1 MGPVF
6 LEDNASMKF
15 PRTILTCGAAIV
27 AVAALS
33 ACSSGTTTTTTTAT
47 AAPGA
52 NAKVSNGM
60 KTAVGRTVKMGAQSG
75 SGQTG
80 TATIVNKGSGVMV
93 TLTVSNEPKG
103 ASEPA
108 HIHEGTCSKLNPAPW
123 KPLSNVV
130 NGVSTTTVPGVTVAE
145 LTGKEKYAINVH
157 KSAAMLKVYVSC
169 GGI

>member
-1 MGPVF
+1 MI
-6 LEDNASMKF
+6 SI
-15 PRTILTCGAAIV
+15 RTTLAGGI
-27 AVAALS
+27 AVAALVALT
-33 ACSSGTTTTTTTAT
+33 ACSNGTTTTTTTAT

-52 NAKVSNGM
+52 NAKVSGGM

-80 TATIVNKGSGVMV
+80 TATIVDKGSGVLV

-130 NGVSTTTVPGVTVAE
+130 KGVSTTTVPGVTVAQ

>member
-1 MGPVF
+1 
-6 LEDNASMKF
+6 MKF
-15 PRTILTCGAAIV
+15 PRTILASGVALA

-33 ACSSGTTTTTTTAT
+33 ACGSGSTTTTTTTAT

-52 NAKVSNGM
+52 NAKISNGM
-60 KTAVGRTVKMGAQSG
+60 KTAVGRTVKMGAQNG

-80 TATIVNKGSGVMV
+80 TATIVTKGTGVMV
-93 TLTVSNEPKG
+93 TVTVSNEPKG

-108 HIHEGTCSKLNPAPW
+108 HIHAGTCSKLNPAPW

-130 NGVSTTTVPGVTVAE
+130 NGVSTTTVPGVTVAQM
-145 LTGKEKYAINVH
+145 TGKEKYAINVH

>member
-1 MGPVF
+1 MISIRMA
-6 LEDNASMKF
+6 L
-15 PRTILTCGAAIV
+15 AAA
-27 AVAALS
+27 AVAALA

-47 AAPGA
+47 AAPGT
-52 NAKVSNGM
+52 NAKVSGG
-60 KTAVGRTVKMGAQSG
+60 KQTAVGRNVKMGAQNG
-75 SGQTG
+75 SGQNG
-80 TATIVNKGSGVMV
+80 TATIVDKGSGVMV

-108 HIHEGTCSKLNPAPW
+108 HIHLGTCSKLNPAPY

-130 NGVSTTTVPGVTVAE
+130 NGVSTTTVPGITVAA
-145 LTGKEKYAINVH
+145 LTGKTKYAINVH